1 MESEIIH
8 VVQLR
13 VMKLLP
19 VSTEYEFE
27 LSIKNLQFIQTPNKT
42 IVPYDDCSK
51 DYFCLVP
58 VASQSPF
65 IAIIIGLIILRFV

>member
-8 VVQLR
+8 VEQLR

-19 VSTEYEFE
+19 VSTGYEFE
-27 LSIKNLQFIQTPNKT
+27 LTTGLQLIQTPNKT